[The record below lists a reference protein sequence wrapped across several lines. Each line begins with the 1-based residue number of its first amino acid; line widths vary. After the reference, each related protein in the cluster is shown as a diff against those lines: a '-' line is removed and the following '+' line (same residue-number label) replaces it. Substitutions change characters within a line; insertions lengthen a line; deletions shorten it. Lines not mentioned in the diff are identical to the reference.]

1 MAQRDVAINLLT
13 KLQDKGFKDLEKG
26 TKKSNKALAA
36 LGKKLAA
43 TFSVVAITAY
53 AKKSIQAFLQ
63 EEKAIRR
70 LSLALDNAGEG
81 VNKFRAEEFVSSL
94 QRTTRVADDQ
104 LRPALISLTNAGIGF
119 EQSQELLALA
129 LDVSAGS
136 GQDLQTVTKA
146 LTRAFNG
153 NNTSLSRLG
162 IGLTKAQLKVA
173 TFDDLTTILS
183 NKFSGQ
189 ASAAAGTYAGRLEG
203 IRIASDEAS
212 ESIGK
217 ALVTA
222 IDAATNSARGAES
235 AFDAF
240 GKITSEVI
248 LGVGQLAADLRN
260 LDLAAY
266 AENAE
271 AAFKALVK
279 NGLNPFASTLDFLRG
294 RGGKLSLE
302 ESLKLS
308 NTNVLPDIKELERA
322 VARSAKITQL
332 NAKLAAQETK
342 KATTAQK
349 KSEADKQRSA
359 ELERLR
365 KSIQYK
371 FDIDA
376 INIAAALR
384 RNISKEDRDRLN
396 ELQALKLSDYQE
408 DEDAIKTLQAV
419 EKGRFEAIQKSVDEL
434 SKLNPDIE
442 FKDNLDEIL
451 AKLKKL
457 LEGDYSVEVKI
468 KIPDFT
474 VPGGIGAL
482 PERPALPITPKGEGI
497 PRLPRGPGFGVIPPG
512 VGPEFFEKPGMI
524 DPGFKLVPPTIIDPG
539 GTGYTIDPSDAM
551 PPSARGGRGGDVNVN
566 INIEG
571 SLLAQNDL
579 TAAVAEAVY
588 TVQRIGDPLILEA
601 V

>member
-1 MAQRDVAINLLT
+1 M
-13 KLQDKGFKDLEKG
+13 
-26 TKKSNKALAA
+26 
-36 LGKKLAA
+36 
-43 TFSVVAITAY
+43 
-53 AKKSIQAFLQ
+53 
-63 EEKAIRR
+63 
-70 LSLALDNAGEG
+70 
-81 VNKFRAEEFVSSL
+81 
-94 QRTTRVADDQ
+94 
-104 LRPALISLTNAGIGF
+104 
-119 EQSQELLALA
+119 
-129 LDVSAGS
+129 
-136 GQDLQTVTKA
+136 TKA

-162 IGLTKAQLKVA
+162 IGLTQAQLKVA
-173 TFDDLTTILS
+173 SFEDLTTILS
-183 NKFSGQ
+183 SKFSGQ

-203 IRIASDEAS
+203 IRIAADEAS

-217 ALVTA
+217 SLVAA
-222 IDAATNSARGAES
+222 IDAATNSARGAEG
-235 AFDAF
+235 AFEGFAD
-240 GKITSEVI
+240 ITSEVI

-271 AAFKALVK
+271 AAFKSLKDNA
-279 NGLNPFASTLDFLRG
+279 LNPFAATLDFLRG
-294 RGGKLSLE
+294 RGAKLALE

-308 NTNVLPDIKELERA
+308 TTNVLPDIKELERA
-322 VARSAKITQL
+322 VARAAKITQL

-349 KSEADKQRSA
+349 KSEADKKRSA
-359 ELERLR
+359 ELERIR

-442 FKDNLDEIL
+442 FKDNLDELL

-497 PRLPRGPGFGVIPPG
+497 PTIPRGAGGPFGGFAVIPPG

-539 GTGYTIDPSDAM
+539 GTGYTIDASDAM